1 MPVKTLDEIKVV
13 LRESVQGLSET
24 EEPLADDT
32 ELLVSGLLDSIAVMQ
47 VVATIE
53 ACLSR
58 EVPPLD
64 ITIENFETLRAVFHY
79 VAARIECS

>member
-1 MPVKTLDEIKVV
+1 MTTLEEIKAA
-13 LRESVQGLSET
+13 LRDRVQELSEAD
-24 EEPLADDT
+24 EPLAADT
-32 ELLVSGLLDSIAVMQ
+32 ELLVSGLLDSIAVTQ

-64 ITIENFETLRAVFHY
+64 ITIENFETLRAMFNY
-79 VAARIECS
+79 VAARIESP